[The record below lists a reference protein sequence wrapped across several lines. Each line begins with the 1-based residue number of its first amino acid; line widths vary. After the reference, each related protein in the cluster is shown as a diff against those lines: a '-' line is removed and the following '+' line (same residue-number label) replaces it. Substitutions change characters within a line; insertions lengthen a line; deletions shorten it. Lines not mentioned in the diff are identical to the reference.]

1 MPISMEGEMAE
12 QWTEEKIRAMPSDK
26 RRNLYMNAKSHG
38 SAQGDA
44 VAKLI
49 EEVGLSNPL
58 QSGIDMDDPLTLRI
72 SGIIN
77 SPEGRD
83 AAVGAAKEGLPPL
96 AGVDPMIAADLGKDY
111 GKHNMTTA
119 TAGSFVAHLM
129 REMGYREANKS
140 AKLPE
145 GCVAKSGKLWKVK

>member
-1 MPISMEGEMAE
+1 MAE
-12 QWTEEKIRAMPSDK
+12 KWTEEKIRALSSEQ
-26 RRNLYMNAKSHG
+26 RRKLYRNAKLHG

-44 VAKLI
+44 TAKLI

-58 QSGIDMDDPLTLRI
+58 QGGINMDDPLVFRI
-72 SGIIN
+72 HEIIN
-77 SPEGRD
+77 SPAGRE
-83 AAVGAAKEGLPPL
+83 AVVFNVKLGIPPL
-96 AGVDPMIAADLGKDY
+96 AGVDPMIAADLGKEY

-119 TAGSFVAHLM
+119 TAGSFVAILM
-129 REMGYREANKS
+129 REMGYREENKS